1 MGDPR
6 KPRRKWRGP
15 RHPWIK
21 SRLVKEIELVGKY
34 GLKNKK
40 ELWLAETLARTFRHR
55 ARSILG
61 LPEEAR
67 DREFKAL
74 VSKLYKLGLVDSGAT
89 LDTILGLTAEHI
101 LERRL
106 QTIVY
111 RRGLAGTI
119 HEARQLIAHGH
130 IAVRGVRVTSPGY
143 LVSRDEE
150 QFIDYTPGSPLRERV
165 KSEVT
170 L

>member
-6 KPRRKWRGP
+6 KSRRKWRGP

-21 SRLVKEIELVGKY
+21 TRLVKEIELVGKY
-34 GLKNKK
+34 GLKNKR

-55 ARSILG
+55 ARAILG
-61 LPEEAR
+61 LPEEVR
-67 DREFKAL
+67 EREFKAL
-74 VSKLYKLGLVDSGAT
+74 TSKLYKLGLVGPDAT

-119 HEARQLIAHGH
+119 YEARQLIAHGH

-143 LVSRDEE
+143 IVSRDEE
-150 QFIDYTPGSPLRERV
+150 QFIDYAPGSPLRERV
-165 KSEVT
+165 KSEVA